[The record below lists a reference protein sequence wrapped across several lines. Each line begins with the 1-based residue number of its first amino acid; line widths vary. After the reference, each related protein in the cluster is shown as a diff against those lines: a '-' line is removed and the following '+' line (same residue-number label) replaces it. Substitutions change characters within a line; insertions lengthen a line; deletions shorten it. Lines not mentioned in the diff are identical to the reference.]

1 MTEPPLFASP
11 PRLPTI
17 DAAILVVLA
26 VVVLAVLAIAASS
39 AHSGDDST
47 AAVATGGSQI
57 AVTQTAPATDTDA
70 VTDDTDTSSV
80 SQEQTPAAGDLTDSD
95 LHGLLDRY
103 VTAYAD
109 EDTIALE
116 QLMSPDIV
124 RESAGQP
131 TRVGITAVLREY
143 MRQFDANGTTGYK
156 LDAPEVARA
165 DGAATLATRYT
176 ITTTN
181 APTST
186 GAITLHVVRGAD
198 GDVVIDHISVLGD

>member
-1 MTEPPLFASP
+1 
-11 PRLPTI
+11 
-17 DAAILVVLA
+17 
-26 VVVLAVLAIAASS
+26 
-39 AHSGDDST
+39 
-47 AAVATGGSQI
+47 
-57 AVTQTAPATDTDA
+57 VTQTIPATDTDA

-80 SQEQTPAAGDLTDSD
+80 AQEQTPAARVLTESD
-95 LHGLLDRY
+95 LHGLLDRH

-116 QLMSPDIV
+116 QLMSPDII

-156 LDAPEVARA
+156 LDAPEVTSA

-181 APTST
+181 APPST

-198 GDVVIDHISVLGD
+198 GDVVIDHISVRGD